1 MKMLK
6 ANSCC
11 APQCGNGKLTD
22 YTKEGSWI
30 MNQLKSG
37 KPEPGIKV
45 DKSGDHIRFAKIAAN
60 VVTASC
66 EEMAICRAFKQL
78 SSATRNDFRF
88 ALKWIF
94 NGNLNGCT
102 VEELNLIKELLWAK
116 VSIDVEKLNGT
127 FTTNMPYIGQPALDI
142 VHSTLKVESIM
153 EFTINI
159 ATDASVI
166 SNFLKQ
172 LGFDDVNAVVE
183 EQI

>member
-22 YTKEGSWI
+22 YTKDGSWI

-37 KPEPGIKV
+37 KPEPGITV

-66 EEMAICRAFKQL
+66 EQMAICRAFKQL

-94 NGNLNGCT
+94 NSDLNGCT
-102 VEELNLIKELLWAK
+102 IEELNLIKELLFAK
-116 VSIDVEKLNGT
+116 VSIDVEKLRGT
-127 FTTNMPYIGQPALDI
+127 FTTTMPYIAQPALDI
-142 VHSTLKVESIM
+142 VHSTMKVEAIM

-166 SNFLKQ
+166 ADFLKQ
-172 LGFDDVNAVVE
+172 LGFDDVNSVVE

>member
-6 ANSCC
+6 ANGCC

-22 YTKEGSWI
+22 YTKDGSWI
-30 MNQLKSG
+30 MNQIKDG
-37 KPEPGIKV
+37 KPEPGITV

-66 EEMAICRAFKQL
+66 EEMSICRAFKQL
-78 SSATRNDFRF
+78 SSATRNDYRF

-102 VEELNLIKELLWAK
+102 MEELNLIKELLWAK

-127 FTTNMPYIGQPALDI
+127 FTTSMPYMGQPALDI
-142 VHSTLKVESIM
+142 VNSTIKVESII

-159 ATDASVI
+159 ATDANVI
-166 SNFLKQ
+166 SDFLKQ
-172 LGFDDVNAVVE
+172 LGFDDVNAIIE